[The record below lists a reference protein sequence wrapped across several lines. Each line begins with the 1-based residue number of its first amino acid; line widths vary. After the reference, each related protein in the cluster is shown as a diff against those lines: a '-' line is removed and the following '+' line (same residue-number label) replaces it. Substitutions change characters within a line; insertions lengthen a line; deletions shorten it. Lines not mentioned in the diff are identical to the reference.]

1 MNNEKLEFIKKIISP
16 FTSEQLIRT
25 YYFQKHPIEEWIPSK
40 QDIINITNI
49 CRRCANENWY
59 WEEEL
64 KQALDYAKEIA
75 DATDKITIN

>member
-1 MNNEKLEFIKKIISP
+1 MNEKLEFIERIIKP
-16 FTSEQLIRT
+16 FTTEQLIRT

-40 QDIINITNI
+40 QDIINIINI

-64 KQALDYAKEIA
+64 KQALEYAKEIA
-75 DATDKITIN
+75 NERDKVTIN